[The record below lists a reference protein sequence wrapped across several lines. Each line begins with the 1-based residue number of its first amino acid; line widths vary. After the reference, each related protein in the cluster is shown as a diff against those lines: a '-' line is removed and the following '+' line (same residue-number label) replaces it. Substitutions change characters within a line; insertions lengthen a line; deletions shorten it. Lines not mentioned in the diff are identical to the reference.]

1 MEKGYK
7 FKGSPYIQ
15 CEIEVESSTDK
26 KAKRRERNKK
36 RAMVASTVLCLALF
50 FDILVFIIALLS
62 NDIDTA
68 AFTFLAIFVI
78 VPPMI
83 FLVGFNDDS
92 PFYWPFFD

>member
-1 MEKGYK
+1 MEKGNK
-7 FKGSPYIQ
+7 FKDSPYIQ

-36 RAMVASTVLCLALF
+36 RAMVASSVLCLALF

-78 VPPMI
+78 VPPMTC
-83 FLVGFNDDS
+83 LMGENLDS
-92 PFYWPFFD
+92 PPFWPFF